1 MTLCISCTF
10 LQTACTSMSVRLYM
24 SFTYIEQRKRWQK
37 PAGCTHNHT
46 HTLYDSLSHSFHSLS
61 LSLSFSLSLALLQRV
76 INLINF
82 NMLQQQQF
90 NKCASHTLGQS
101 YRKHAALRINGWR
114 RAKRQQLSNLRKKRL
129 VSLNYFRYA
138 QIRSN
143 MLR

>member
-1 MTLCISCTF
+1 MHFMHVSSDSMHKHVRPSVHVFHVHWTKKTLTK
-10 LQTACTSMSVRLYM
+10 TGRLY
-24 SFTYIEQRKRWQK
+24 SQSY
-37 PAGCTHNHT
+37 
-46 HTLYDSLSHSFHSLS
+46 SHFIRLS
-61 LSLSFSLSLALLQRV
+61 LTVFTLSLVVSLSFSLSLALLQRV